1 MTEYIVQGDS
11 LTSIADELRSK
22 TGISNALAFPEDFI
36 TAIEVLTEIPEAPD
50 DSVLFYSPQP
60 FIMKTFSQKEWNG
73 TLYYSTD
80 HETWNEWTGAPIE
93 AGKNGV
99 LYKIYLKGENC
110 TKLCNSDAGRFQFI
124 GVAIKCIGNFTY
136 LIPANAT
143 LANYAF
149 KNLFNGCGNVD
160 FDIILPYETL
170 SQSCYLYMFQDC
182 TSMQKAPDL
191 PAVTIPSGAY
201 YDMFRGCTAL
211 VNPPRIDAE
220 TVGSNGCYEMFCG
233 CSNLKNAPVLK
244 ASNIDQ
250 SGFARM
256 FYDCKSME
264 TIPALYPVTLAN
276 TCYQYMFNGCNKIK
290 MSSTQTG
297 EYQNEYRIPY
307 TGTGTA
313 GTNSLQNMFFGTG
326 GTFTGTPMPNVTFYT
341 SNTVLTAT

>member
-36 TAIEVLTEIPEAPD
+36 TAIETLTEIPEAPN
-50 DSVLFYSPQP
+50 DSILFYSPQP
-60 FIMKTFSQKEWNG
+60 FIMKVVTQKQWNG

-80 HETWNEWTGAPIE
+80 HETWNEWTGDPIE

-110 TKLCNSDAGRFQFI
+110 TKLCGNEAGSFQFV
-124 GVAIKCIGNFTY
+124 GASIKCIGNFTY

-143 LANYAF
+143 LLNYAF
-149 KNLFNGCGNVD
+149 EYLFKGCGNVD

-170 SQSCYLYMFQDC
+170 SQSCCLSMFENC

-191 PAVTIPSGAY
+191 PAVTVPSGAY
-201 YDMFRGCTAL
+201 SDMFRGCTAL
-211 VNPPRIDAE
+211 VNPPTIDAE
-220 TVGSNGCYEMFCG
+220 NVGQNGCYEMFMG
-233 CSNLKNAPVLK
+233 CNNLKNAPLLK
-244 ASNIDQ
+244 ASSIGQN
-250 SGFARM
+250 GFARM

-264 TIPALYPVTLAN
+264 TIPALYSLALAN
-276 TCYQYMFNGCNKIK
+276 TCYQYMFSGCNKIK
-290 MSSTQTG
+290 ISATQTG
-297 EYQNEYRIPY
+297 DYQNEYRIPY

-313 GTNSLQNMFFGTG
+313 GTNSLNSMFTSTG
-326 GTFTGTPMPNVTFYT
+326 GTFTGTPMINVSFYT